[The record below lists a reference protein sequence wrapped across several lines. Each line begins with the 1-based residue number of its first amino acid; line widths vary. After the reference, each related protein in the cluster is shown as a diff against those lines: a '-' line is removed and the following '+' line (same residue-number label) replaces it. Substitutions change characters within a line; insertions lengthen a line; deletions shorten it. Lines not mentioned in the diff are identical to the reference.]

1 MSLFRFLM
9 ALFVFGAFQ
18 STLFA
23 PKGKFKKNLSSSQS
37 SARQAFEL
45 SPEGSQYYNE
55 KRDKAAAEQ
64 EQKASDKKA
73 EINKIA
79 KIIADNAPK
88 IAEFHTQ
95 ERVGWARLA
104 LEENA
109 KKEARAR
116 ETLVAKQQAAMAAIK
131 RAEKKAFQA
140 LQKSNKD
147 SSQRASTSKSKK
159 KIEAAQDFEKSLE
172 IAKNQE
178 TQQKQEEISDDEFL
192 RISRET
198 LDKLKHKSVEQPK
211 SSLDSL
217 AEEILLEPSPAPVQ
231 IQERPRRPK
240 RIKDLEQLLEMQES
254 MVHGSEGDISP
265 PQTKQRRRPRVV
277 QNLEELSVVPPLQT
291 ELDY

>member
-1 MSLFRFLM
+1 MMSLFRFLM

-23 PKGKFKKNLSSSQS
+23 SKEKFKKNLSSSQP
-37 SARQAFEL
+37 SARQTFEL

-64 EQKASDKKA
+64 EQQASHKKA

-95 ERVGWARLA
+95 ERVEWARLA

-240 RIKDLEQLLEMQES
+240 RIKDSQVQES
-254 MVHGSEGDISP
+254 MVQDSQSDNPP
-265 PQTKQRRRPRVV
+265 PQGPKQRRRPRV
-277 QNLEELSVVPPLQT
+277 QQSLEELSVLT
-291 ELDY
+291 ESNY